1 MVFLLNIDCD
11 PPALWS
17 SGNAH
22 GGSHGSRVPYFWATP
37 MDMQL
42 TQVPASYGQ
51 CVLWAVHIM
60 ADHQGQSP
68 SLALLTGCSSV

>member
-42 TQVPASYGQ
+42 TQVPVFS
-51 CVLWAVHIM
+51 VTM
-60 ADHQGQSP
+60 
-68 SLALLTGCSSV
+68 TCSVWRCGKKQYSQ